1 MKQRNELRVEV
12 SSLKESRQRLAEHIT
27 EFEHRVEQ
35 TPSREQDVMILMR
48 DYENMQKNYQALL
61 DKRLGAHIAENLEKR
76 QKGEQFR
83 VLDPANLPQ
92 KLDKPDRLLIMLW
105 GLLGGCGLGLVLAF
119 GLRSRESDV

>member
-1 MKQRNELRVEV
+1 MER
-12 SSLKESRQRLAEHIT
+12 SRRLTGQIR

-61 DKRLGAHIAENLEKR
+61 DKRLNAHVAENLEKR

-83 VLDPANLPQ
+83 VLGSGQSSQ
-92 KLDKPDRLLIMLW
+92 KLESPNRLLIMMFGPARRLW
-105 GLLGGCGLGLVLAF
+105 AWSGPGG
-119 GLRSRESDV
+119 RT